1 LFHVKEPK
9 IRFAFPTHSPEY
21 CAQAASTGGLLC
33 EQSGGMMK
41 GLIAAILLCASA
53 TAASAIDMKSLAPC
67 KPAAAKFCD
76 KSKGMTMANL
86 LQCGA
91 ILAGLSDRVGNQCRQ
106 VLRRYGQ
113 L

>member
-1 LFHVKEPK
+1 
-9 IRFAFPTHSPEY
+9 
-21 CAQAASTGGLLC
+21 
-33 EQSGGMMK
+33 MK
-41 GLIAAILLCASA
+41 GLVAAILLCVSA
-53 TAASAIDMKSLAPC
+53 TAASAIDMKSLESC
-67 KPAAAKFCD
+67 KPAAAKFCN

-91 ILAGLSDRVGNQCRQ
+91 ILAGMSHRVGIQCRQ

>member
-1 LFHVKEPK
+1 
-9 IRFAFPTHSPEY
+9 
-21 CAQAASTGGLLC
+21 
-33 EQSGGMMK
+33 MMK
-41 GLIAAILLCASA
+41 GLLAAILLCVSV
-53 TAASAIDMKSLAPC
+53 AAANAIDMKSLAPC

-76 KSKGMTMANL
+76 KSKGMTMASL

-91 ILAGLSDRVGNQCRQ
+91 ILAGMRHRVSSQCRQ